1 MKATGMMQT
10 AMRETLDAIVKS
22 IGNDRTRLFSI
33 VQAVQASLGHVP
45 DAAIDHLAQRLG
57 MHRVEVADTV
67 SFYTFLDREKKGD
80 IHIRLTKSPISLMQ
94 GAPEVA
100 QAFEEALG
108 VRMGQTSRDGK
119 YALSW
124 TSDIGMADQ
133 EPSALV
139 NGVPLTRITVADV
152 PEIVAALRASVSN
165 LSALE
170 ATLGQLPNA
179 LIGSSL
185 VSPGPVLFA
194 PTNRGAGLRAALNLS
209 PEQVIDVIT
218 RARLR
223 GRGGAGFPTGMKWKA
238 CRQAK
243 GETRY
248 VICNADEGEPGTFKD
263 RVLLTQV
270 PDRVFAGMT
279 IAGYA
284 LGARE
289 GIMYLRGEY
298 RCLWNHLQQTLF
310 QRRRQNLLG
319 KDICGLDGFDFD
331 IRIELGAGAYIC
343 GEESALIESL
353 EGKRGAP
360 RDRPPFP
367 TERGYLQQPTSV
379 NNVETLACV
388 TRILEKGADWFR
400 QFGTKESTGTKLLSV
415 CGDCEEPGVYE
426 VPFGITVNEVLD
438 LVGGGNA
445 EAVQVGG
452 PSGQCIAPKD
462 FGRQL
467 CFEDLP
473 TGGSTMVFGPH
484 RDLLAIVR
492 QFAEFFAHEA
502 CGWCVPCRVGTTVF
516 VQMLDKIL
524 DDRGTLDDVQRLE
537 SLCRTVGRTSRCG
550 LGQTAP
556 NPILS
561 TLRNF
566 PRLWEDRIK
575 QTDFIPAF
583 DLEQSLRTAIAV
595 QGRLPAAEEDS

>member
-1 MKATGMMQT
+1 MMRNT
-10 AMRETLDAIVKS
+10 DREALDAILTSFGK
-22 IGNDRTRLFSI
+22 DRTRLFAI
-33 VQAVQASLGHVP
+33 VQAVQTRLGHVP
-45 DAAIDHLAQRLG
+45 DAAIDYLARCLG

-67 SFYTFLDREKKGD
+67 SFYTFLDRQKKGD
-80 IHIRLTKSPISLMQ
+80 VHIRLAKTPISMMQ
-94 GAPEVA
+94 GAQEVA

-108 VRMGQTSRDGK
+108 IRMGQTTRDGK
-119 YALSW
+119 FSLSW

-152 PEIVAALRASVSN
+152 EKIVFALRGGGPNGPTVAG
-165 LSALE
+165 LSLSS
-170 ATLGQLPNA
+170 LPNA

-185 VSPGPVLFA
+185 VSPGPVLFG
-194 PTNRGAGLRAALNLS
+194 PMNRGAGLRAALNLT
-209 PEQVIDVIT
+209 PEQVIEAIT
-218 RARLR
+218 KARLR

-238 CRQAK
+238 CRQAR
-243 GETRY
+243 GATRY

-263 RVLLTQV
+263 RVLLTEV

-289 GIMYLRGEY
+289 GIVYLRGEY
-298 RCLWNHLQQTLF
+298 SYLWNHLQQTLA

-319 KDICGLDGFDFD
+319 KDICGLDGFEFD

-379 NNVETLACV
+379 NNVETFACV
-388 TRILEKGADWFR
+388 TRILDRGADWFT
-400 QFGTKESTGTKLLSV
+400 QFGTKESSGTKLLSV
-415 CGDCEEPGVYE
+415 AGDCEHPGVYE
-426 VPFGITVNEVLD
+426 VPFGVTVNEVLD

-473 TGGSTMVFGPH
+473 TGGSTMVFGPQ
-484 RDLLAIVR
+484 RDLLDIVR
-492 QFAEFFAHEA
+492 QFAEFFAEEA

-516 VQMLDKIL
+516 VNMLDKIL
-524 DDRGTLDDVQRLE
+524 HGRGTLHDVQQLE
-537 SLCRTVGRTSRCG
+537 SLSRTVGRTSRCG

-566 PRLWEDRIK
+566 PHLWEARIK
-575 QTDFIPAF
+575 KMNFIPLM

-595 QGRLPAAEEDS
+595 QGRLPVAEEQA